1 MVDLIDSIGL
11 ERLNNGAHYAY
22 HANTLAQVK
31 ANATIN
37 EHCAKVLMPYDAA
50 FLVEDEALKTSRKSF
65 LTDEIKKNDDLRDT
79 LYISY
84 KQMVAKMLGIAIPEM
99 AEAAK
104 VLNQHIKD
112 YHINT
117 RAQLDKETG
126 LLKNFIA
133 DLEDK
138 YAEQVEALSLTSVVT
153 QLKTA
158 NDKVNELIQQRADEY
173 AARTV
178 GAMKQA
184 RLKVDE
190 AYRNLMLV
198 INAYM
203 LMEDDNEDYIAFAKH
218 QNEEIKRIKQ
228 QVLGQKP
235 NTKPDEGGDEPT
247 PEPEPVTPEITA
259 VYQKEGGDPENPNR
273 IERGKQTGVNYKGFT
288 LKGQDGTLEHVIGLV
303 NDQDYIEWIKPETIS
318 NVTETSCEFT
328 MVPDLTEGQYKVRI
342 ETYDGGSP
350 LVVEYPEPITLW

>member
-1 MVDLIDSIGL
+1 MDFIEAIALDKL
-11 ERLNNGAHYAY
+11 DNGAHYAY
-22 HANTLAQVK
+22 HANTLAQAK
-31 ANATIN
+31 ANATIS
-37 EHCAKVLMPYDAA
+37 EHCAKVLTPYDAA
-50 FLVEDEALKTSRKSF
+50 FLVEDEALKVSQKSF
-65 LTDEIKKNDDLRDT
+65 LTDAIAQNDNLRDT
-79 LYISY
+79 LYMSY
-84 KQMVAKMLGIAIPEM
+84 KKMVAQMLGIAIPEM

-104 VLNQHIKD
+104 ILNQHIKD
-112 YHINT
+112 YRIDT

-138 YAEQVEALSLTSVVT
+138 YAEQVEALSLTSVVA

-158 NDKVNELIQQRADEY
+158 NDKVNDLIQQRADEY

-273 IERGKQTGVNYKGFT
+273 IERGEQTGVNYKGFT

-303 NDQDYIEWIKPETIS
+303 NDQDYIEWIKPETIT